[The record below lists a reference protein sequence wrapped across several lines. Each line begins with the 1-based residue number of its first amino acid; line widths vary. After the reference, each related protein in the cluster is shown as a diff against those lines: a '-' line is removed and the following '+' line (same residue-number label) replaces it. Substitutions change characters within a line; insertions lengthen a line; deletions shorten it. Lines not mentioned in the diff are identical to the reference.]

1 MATEQKPNPRGCC
14 LLMLNTLKIKESPTH
29 PYAFMA
35 TMCSCSNHSPTLPTI
50 SLHSVLPLKSSFHTS
65 QNLQPPPQPLSSSSF
80 AKLSLSSVSEDTA
93 TITAAVEAVALANAA
108 VEAARDAVFSASVL
122 VEFSNDGENGCQY
135 EIDGLSEIPDWR
147 HTVRTQNRKRR
158 RKRKKISKF
167 LDTGSHGEKEQCSFR
182 HSRSL
187 SLTSREEAEFSSHLR
202 EGARLEAARRRIGE
216 RGEGEPS
223 SSQWARAVGMERRD
237 LDKMLC
243 RERESR
249 ERIILSYRRLIS
261 YIANNYKGKGL
272 SLQDLI
278 QEGSIGLLRGAER
291 FDPEKGY
298 KLSTY
303 VYWWIKQAI
312 IKAIANKSRV
322 IRLPGS
328 MSEKLAKIAEANNVL
343 STRLRRLPTYD
354 EIADMVNISVSS
366 VRLIWERNRP
376 PISAQ
381 RTLANQGSLTLQEI
395 ISGPEETRAEVM
407 VSKQLMKQDLEKLLR
422 TLDKREACVLGL
434 YFGLNGETPRS
445 CEEIGRLLKLSR
457 ERVRQIN
464 GIALTKL
471 RQMSTIDSLRVYM
484 K

>member
-1 MATEQKPNPRGCC
+1 
-14 LLMLNTLKIKESPTH
+14 
-29 PYAFMA
+29 MA
-35 TMCSCSNHSPTLPTI
+35 TMCSCSNHPPTLPAI
-50 SLHSVLPLKSSFHTS
+50 SLHSVPPKSSFRTS
-65 QNLQPPPQPLSSSSF
+65 QPLQSPTQPLSSSSL
-80 AKLSLSSVSEDTA
+80 AKHGLGLVSEDSA
-93 TITAAVEAVALANAA
+93 IITAAAEAVALANAA

-122 VEFSNDGENGCQY
+122 VEFSIEGQNGCQY
-135 EIDGLSEIPDWR
+135 EIDWLSELRDR
-147 HTVRTQNRKRR
+147 KHALGTQKRKRR
-158 RKRKKISKF
+158 RKRKKVSEIS
-167 LDTGSHGEKEQCSFR
+167 DAASHGGRERRSSR
-182 HSRSL
+182 PSRSQF
-187 SLTSREEAEFSSHLR
+187 LTSREEAEFSSHLR

-216 RGEGEPS
+216 RGDGEPS
-223 SSQWARAVGMERRD
+223 TSHWARAVGMERRD

-243 RERESR
+243 EERESR

-261 YIANNYKGKGL
+261 YIAKNYQGKGL

-278 QEGSIGLLRGAER
+278 QEGSIGLLRGVER

-303 VYWWIKQAI
+303 VYWWIKQAV
-312 IKAIANKSRV
+312 IKAIANKSRI

-328 MSEKLAKIAEANNVL
+328 MSEMLAKIAEANTVL

-354 EIADMVNISVSS
+354 EIADVVNISVSS
-366 VRLIWERNRP
+366 VRLICERNRP
-376 PISAQ
+376 PISAE
-381 RTLANQGSLTLQEI
+381 RTLTNQGSLTLQEI
-395 ISGPEETRAEVM
+395 ILGPEETRPEVM

-422 TLDKREACVLGL
+422 TLDEREACILRL

-445 CEEIGRLLKLSR
+445 CEEIGRLINLSR

-471 RQMSTIDSLRVYM
+471 RQMSTIDNLRVYI